1 MDGWMLVTAFTK
13 VRDAAGNYDSYGF
26 VSTTFA
32 QDEGRPRRKGGPG
45 NWTWSC
51 EKFFG

>member
-32 QDEGRPRRKGGPG
+32 EDEGRRRRKRRAR
-45 NWTWSC
+45 
-51 EKFFG
+51 KLDLRLV